1 MPEVINKNNFSFDDY
16 IYEYIKD
23 LPKKVCFLEP
33 NNITIFNYFITF
45 FIIYLIYNDKSLFII
60 VLFVLFRTFLDILD
74 GSIAR
79 KCDKGTKLGAKLDIF
94 GDGLFLNLLLY
105 TFYLKS
111 TNKNIKLIFLLLF
124 IYGLLMSINLCFNYD
139 YLYENNF
146 MAIFHDNT
154 IISVPFS
161 VLLGIYLINK

>member
-23 LPKKVCFLEP
+23 LPKKICFLEP

-45 FIIYLIYNDKSLFII
+45 FIAYLIYYDKSLFIV

-79 KCDKGTKLGAKLDIF
+79 KCNKGTKLGAKLDIF

-105 TFYLKS
+105 IFYLKAS
-111 TNKNIKLIFLLLF
+111 YKSIKLLFLLLLIF
-124 IYGLLMSINLCFNYD
+124 GLFMSINLCFNYD
-139 YLYENNF
+139 YLYEYDIIKF
-146 MAIFHDNT
+146 FHDNT
-154 IISVPFS
+154 IICVPLS
-161 VLLGIYLINK
+161 VLLAIHLINK